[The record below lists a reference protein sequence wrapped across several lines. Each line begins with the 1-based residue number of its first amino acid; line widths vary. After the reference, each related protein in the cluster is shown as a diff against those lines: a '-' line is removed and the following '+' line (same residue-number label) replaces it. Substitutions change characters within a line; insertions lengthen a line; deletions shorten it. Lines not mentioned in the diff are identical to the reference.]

1 MTVIL
6 VSHDMEDVYEMSERV
21 LLMDQGRIV
30 YDGDTDAFFEDET
43 LTGRYGIDVPDG
55 ARLLKTEQI
64 NKNRS
69 DCK

>member
-1 MTVIL
+1 
-6 VSHDMEDVYEMSERV
+6 
-21 LLMDQGRIV
+21 MDQGRIV

-43 LTGRYGIDVPDG
+43 LMGRYGIDVPDG
-55 ARLLKTEQI
+55 AMLLKSEQS